1 MISEEE
7 YIASLGTFIRQI
19 REQKKISQQNL
30 ADTCNLPKS
39 TIGRIE
45 RAEINTTI
53 RTLVRIANALEL
65 EPYKLLQFTIK
76 DNKSI

>member
-7 YIASLGTFIRQI
+7 YIINLGIVIRQI

-30 ADTCNLPKS
+30 ADICDLPKS

-53 RTLVRIANALEL
+53 KTLVKIANALEL
-65 EPYKLLQFTIK
+65 EPYKLLQFTSK
-76 DNKSI
+76 NN